1 MRITWKR
8 RQTMDVL
15 MNILTELDDSV
26 AWEKEEAL
34 IDGRILDSFG
44 VISLVSELEDAFSIE
59 IEASELIP
67 ENFNSVSAMRNM
79 ILRLQ
84 EK

>member
-1 MRITWKR
+1 
-8 RQTMDVL
+8 MDIL
-15 MNILTELDDSV
+15 MNILTELDNSI
-26 AWEKEEAL
+26 AWEKEKAL
-34 IDGRILDSFG
+34 IDDRILDSFG

-59 IEASELIP
+59 IEASEMIP
-67 ENFNSVSAMRNM
+67 ENFNNVDAMQKM